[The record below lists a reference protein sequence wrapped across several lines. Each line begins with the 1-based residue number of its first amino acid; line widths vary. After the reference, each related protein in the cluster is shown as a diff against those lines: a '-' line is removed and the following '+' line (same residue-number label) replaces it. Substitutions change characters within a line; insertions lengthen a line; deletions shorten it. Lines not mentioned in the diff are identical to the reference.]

1 MPKEVVYAAESLY
14 GDTEPAV
21 GVVEISWSREASH
34 VQLATRALRA
44 DDHEPFVWSE
54 YEIILKQLGPADA
67 DKVRWLMSGLY
78 TTLDRNAINDLIRYL
93 RRARD
98 QAFGRDE

>member
-21 GVVEISWSREASH
+21 GIVEVSWSREATH
-34 VQLATRALRA
+34 VQLATRSVRA
-44 DDHEPFVWSE
+44 DNHEPYVWGD
-54 YEIILKQLGPADA
+54 YEVILHQLEPEDA

-78 TTLDRNAINDLIRYL
+78 TTLDRTSINDLIRHL